1 MKGSDFIFDCITIL
15 YYKCHNVSLKH
26 GWSCINFSDWTK
38 TKQNTATNPINDND
52 KCFQYAATSVL
63 SQKKKNYVIK
73 RIYILL
79 MFQNINQIVKKNRS
93 SNDFNWNYLIIKK
106 LPALIRRITSANNGD
121 YFCPNCL
128 F

>member
-63 SQKKKNYVIK
+63 SQKKKKLCNK
-73 RIYILL
+73 TNIYPAYISKHKSNCEKKSF
-79 MFQNINQIVKKNRS
+79 FQWFQLELSYDKKTTSVNKTNNIS
-93 SNDFNWNYLIIKK
+93 
-106 LPALIRRITSANNGD
+106 
-121 YFCPNCL
+121 
-128 F
+128 